1 MPGKRRLV
9 VPLVAVLVVVAGV
22 WGAIAAFNIKPR
34 LGLDLR
40 GGTSVT
46 FTPHDPNGGTPTKQ
60 QVDTTIDIIR
70 NRVNSKGVAESEV
83 AQEGGNIVV
92 SIPDVQN
99 SDEVIRA
106 VGTTAQLQFR
116 PVLAEVAA
124 SDPKYKQAPFDKVDC
139 AKQDTWLAKDKPSE
153 QTVLC
158 ATESGQQQPSAN
170 AVKLQM
176 GPVALGGTDITGATA
191 QIQTATNGV
200 STGQWETQLSFSGKG
215 NTAFE
220 KLTGAAAC
228 NPGGDPKREISII
241 LDSVVINHPPVAEDS
256 NISCNHG
263 ITGGSAVING
273 QTQDEAEFL
282 APLIATGALP
292 LTLQNI
298 DQNTV
303 SATLGEDSLHAGLI
317 AGIIGLAA
325 TFVYVLLFYRG
336 LGLVIWG
343 GLLIAGALNV
353 GIVLL
358 MGKLIGFTLTLAG
371 IAGLIVAIGISA
383 DSYVVFFE
391 RLKDEVREGRTL
403 RTSVDRGWARS
414 FHTLVSANTVSFA
427 AAVVLYVFAIG
438 PVRGFAFTLGL
449 ATVIDFFAAWFY
461 GRPAVSLLTRTRLFQ
476 EGRFVGIRAAV

>member
-9 VPLVAVLVVVAGV
+9 VPLIAVMVVIAGI

-46 FTPHDPNGGTPTKQ
+46 FAPHNPTGSAPTKQ
-60 QVDTTIDIIR
+60 QIDTTIDIIR

-83 AQEGGNIVV
+83 AEEGSNIVV
-92 SIPDVQN
+92 SIPDVKN

-116 PVLAEVAA
+116 PVLDAVTSGE
-124 SDPKYKQAPFDKVDC
+124 PKYKQAPFDKVDC
-139 AKQDTWLAKDKPSE
+139 AHPETWLAKDKPSE
-153 QTVLC
+153 PTVLC
-158 ATESGQQQPSAN
+158 ATESGRQQPAAN
-170 AVKLQM
+170 AAKLQM
-176 GPVALGGTDITGATA
+176 GPVALGGTDITGAHA
-191 QIQTATNGV
+191 QIQQASNGV
-200 STGQWETQLSFSGKG
+200 STNQWETQLSFSGAGDRK
-215 NTAFE
+215 FE
-220 KLTGAAAC
+220 KLTGQAAC
-228 NPGGDPKREISII
+228 SPGTDPKREIAIV

-256 NISCNHG
+256 SISCGHG
-263 ITGGSAVING
+263 ISGGNAVIQG
-273 QTQDEAEFL
+273 QTQSEAEFL
-282 APLIATGALP
+282 APLISTGALP
-292 LTLQNI
+292 LTLENI

-303 SATLGEDSLHAGLI
+303 SATLGANSLHAGLI
-317 AGIIGLAA
+317 AGLLGLAA

-343 GLLIAGALNV
+343 GLLVAAALNV

-358 MGKLIGFTLTLAG
+358 MGRLIGFTLTLAG

-403 RTSVDRGWARS
+403 RTSVDRGWAHAHRLLRR
-414 FHTLVSANTVSFA
+414 LVLRPAGGEPA
-427 AAVVLYVFAIG
+427 HPDAAVPGGA
-438 PVRGFAFTLGL
+438 VRRHPRRRLGSPTRRS
-449 ATVIDFFAAWFY
+449 APPCPSPAACIT
-461 GRPAVSLLTRTRLFQ
+461 GRSASTTSAAG
-476 EGRFVGIRAAV
+476 GRGS

>member
-9 VPLVAVLVVVAGV
+9 VPLVAILLVVAGV

-46 FTPHDPNGGTPTKQ
+46 FKPHNPNGDTPTKEQ
-60 QVDTTIDIIR
+60 INTTIDIIR

-83 AQEGGNIVV
+83 AAEGGNIVV

-124 SDPKYKQAPFDKVDC
+124 TDPNYKKAPFAKVDC
-139 AKQDTWLAKDKPSE
+139 SKPDTWLGTDKPS
-153 QTVLC
+153 QQAVLC
-158 ATESGQQQPSAN
+158 ATESGQQRPSAN
-170 AVKLQM
+170 ATKLQM
-176 GPVALGGTDITGATA
+176 GPVALGGTDITGAHA
-191 QIQTATNGV
+191 QIQQATNGV
-200 STGQWETQLSFSGKG
+200 STGQWETQLTFSGKG

-220 KLTGAAAC
+220 KLTGQAAC
-228 NPGGDPKREISII
+228 NPVTDPKRQIAIT
-241 LDSVVINHPPVAEDS
+241 LDSVVINHPPVAEAA
-256 NISCNHG
+256 NISCGHG

-273 QTQDEAEFL
+273 QTQSEAEFL

-303 SATLGEDSLHAGLI
+303 SATLGSDSLRAGLI

-325 TFVYVLLFYRG
+325 TFLYVLLFYRG

-343 GLLIAGALNV
+343 GLAIAAALNV

-427 AAVVLYVFAIG
+427 AALVLYVFAIG

-449 ATVIDFFAAWFY
+449 ATLIDFFAAWFY